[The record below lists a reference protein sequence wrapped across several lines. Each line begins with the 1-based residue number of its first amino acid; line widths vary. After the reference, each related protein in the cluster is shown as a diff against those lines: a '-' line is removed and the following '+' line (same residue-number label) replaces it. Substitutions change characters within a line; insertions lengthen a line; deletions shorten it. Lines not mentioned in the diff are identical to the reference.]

1 MTEAF
6 QIDMII
12 KFSEKKEEESN
23 GSQQI
28 NNNRTRNGEE
38 EKKKSNK
45 NISNSNIMSP
55 NPEHFHYLLFETFN
69 D

>member
-38 EKKKSNK
+38 EKKKQQKYIKFQYNESESGTFPLFIIR
-45 NISNSNIMSP
+45 NI
-55 NPEHFHYLLFETFN
+55 
-69 D
+69 